1 MKSDTT
7 RLILFVFMFLV
18 FLITA
23 YNILAVI
30 EKFASSTIYDHPTKC
45 FSCER
50 DVINR
55 LGPELG
61 WLGQKTKSFDAERE
75 MIRMTG
81 SIASAIDTHPI
92 KYY

>member
-1 MKSDTT
+1 MMYPDVLMTIWIFLFFIVCIT
-7 RLILFVFMFLV
+7 IVQRL
-18 FLITA
+18 
-23 YNILAVI
+23 
-30 EKFASSTIYDHPTKC
+30 ESFANSTIYDHPTKC

-55 LGPELG
+55 LGPEWA
-61 WLGQKTKSFDAERE
+61 WLGQNTKSFDAEKE

-81 SIASAIDTHPI
+81 KIGSAIDTHPI

>member
-1 MKSDTT
+1 M
-7 RLILFVFMFLV
+7 RHILFIFVLLT

-23 YNILAVI
+23 YHVLSVI
-30 EKFASSTIYDHPTKC
+30 ESFRYSTIYDHPSKC

-55 LGPELG
+55 LGPEWA
-61 WLGQKTKSFDAERE
+61 WLGQNTKSFDAERE

-81 SIASAIDTHPI
+81 DIASAMDTHPI